1 MSLPRYMI
9 VARREYIER
18 VRTKAFVIATF
29 VGPVLMAAM
38 MLGPALIAARQRDKP
53 QRLAVVA
60 SAPVR
65 ALVEQALAERRDRGE
80 PRFVVA
86 ESSDD
91 AIEKQRA
98 RLRRE
103 VLTGRLDGYLYLPPD
118 VLETA
123 KGEFYGK
130 SVSNLAEMRLL
141 ERTIDESLVGQ
152 RLTAVGV
159 DPARVKSVMRKLDLK
174 TIRVTERG
182 EREDRGVTFIF
193 ATVMMMMLYV
203 SVLMW
208 GQGLMTGVIEEKS
221 NRVVEIAVSA
231 MPSWHLL
238 AGKLI
243 GVGSAGLTQFLV
255 WVGSMA
261 MISMFGGPVLAASE
275 VPMPEITPLILVSF
289 VVFFLLGYFLYA
301 SLYAAIGSA
310 VNTIQE
316 AQSLAFPAI
325 APMIASVVFFPVIL
339 RSPDS
344 PLSVALSLF
353 PMATPLLMFLRITVL
368 TPPYWQIG
376 LSILLTLLTIGFVM
390 WASARVYRVGIL
402 MYGKRPTFPEMLRWI
417 RESAG

>member
-1 MSLPRYMI
+1 MTLPRFVP
-9 VARREYIER
+9 VARREYLER

-29 VGPVLMAAM
+29 IGPLLMGGL

-60 SAPVR
+60 SGPLR
-65 ALVEQALAERRDRGE
+65 AAVEQALSQRRDRGE

-86 ESSDD
+86 LSSEEP
-91 AIEKQRA
+91 IEKQRP
-98 RLRRE
+98 RLRQE
-103 VLTGRLDGYLYLPPD
+103 VLSGRLDGYLYLPPD
-118 VLETA
+118 VLSDS
-123 KGEFYGK
+123 KGEYYGK
-130 SVSNLAEMRLL
+130 SVSNLGEMRVL
-141 ERTIDESLVGQ
+141 ERTLEDALVAQ
-152 RLTAVGV
+152 RMRAEGV
-159 DPARVKSVMRKLDLK
+159 DPARVKNVMRRLDLK

-193 ATVMMMMLYV
+193 ATVLMMMLYI

-221 NRVVEIAVSA
+221 SRVVEMAVSS
-231 MPSWHLL
+231 MPAWHLL
-238 AGKLI
+238 AGKLL

-255 WVGSMA
+255 WVASMA
-261 MISMFGGPVLAASE
+261 LISLFGGPMLAASE
-275 VPMPEITPLILVSF
+275 LPMPEITPLILVSF

-316 AQSLAFPAI
+316 AQSLAFPAVLPLI
-325 APMIASVVFFPVIL
+325 ISMIFFPLVL

-344 PLSVALSLF
+344 PLAVGLSLF

-368 TPPYWQIG
+368 TPPLWQIA
-376 LSILLTLLTIGFVM
+376 LSILLTLITIGFVT

-402 MYGKRPTFPEMLRWI
+402 MYGKRPTFPELLRWV
-417 RESAG
+417 RHA